1 MGLFRRKTK
10 DIVLKQDIS
19 GYLVFPFP
27 LKKDY
32 VMLGRKAVVP
42 EGTVL
47 AFATKGKVL
56 DILPEGQHTLTPA
69 YLPLANKKF
78 KLNKIDKYGQSPDG
92 FYGYAYYVNLG
103 AVKNFAFGTYKKLR
117 YKNELD
123 GKFWVKMEFAVNL
136 QVSDEKLFM
145 KSLFRSL
152 AFLKPNEAEN
162 IVEGWLSEFA
172 TDTLQKYAFRR
183 AEFEKPRV
191 YEMTE
196 LLGARIQP
204 LLKTVGL
211 DLLGIGLLECDLS
224 SPQKVPKNPLFAPVE
239 NLNPVFQAEIPNRQK
254 VVQEEI
260 DENFEDEVFDD
271 FEEFEEKSSSYD
283 FQDFEDNDDLMNIE
297 SFENDFEEE
306 FDKNLAEF
314 DKKQEKK
321 QLQTPNEGHINI
333 LEDID
338 YMKKNASPETWQS
351 LEEPDYEAIEARRA
365 TLEEEFY
372 KKNYAE
378 TQTPKLEKKQQ
389 LSRKKWSGWEKFLG
403 RE

>member
-19 GYLVFPFP
+19 GYLVFPYP

-47 AFATKGKVL
+47 AFATKGKLL
-56 DILPEGQHTLTPA
+56 DILPQGQHTLTPA

-92 FYGYAYYVNLG
+92 FYGYAYYVNLE

-136 QVSDEKLFM
+136 QVSDEALFM

-162 IVEGWLSEFA
+162 IVEGWLSEFT

-211 DLLGIGLLECDLS
+211 ELLGIGLLECDLS
-224 SPQKVPKNPLFAPVE
+224 LAQKMPKNPLFAPVE
-239 NLNPVFQAEIPNRQK
+239 NLNPVFQAETPNHEK

-260 DENFEDEVFDD
+260 DETFEDEVFDD
-271 FEEFEEKSSSYD
+271 FEEFEEKASV
-283 FQDFEDNDDLMNIE
+283 QDLEHFEDNSLIDYEKL
-297 SFENDFEEE
+297 ENDFEEE
-306 FDKNLAEF
+306 FDKNLANF
-314 DKKQEKK
+314 GKKTQNP
-321 QLQTPNEGHINI
+321 QLQNPKNQHINK

-338 YMKKNASPETWQS
+338 YMTNSKCPENWHNHY
-351 LEEPDYEAIEARRA
+351 EPDHASVEARCA
-365 TLEEEFY
+365 KLEEEFY
-372 KKNYAE
+372 KQNLSRS
-378 TQTPKLEKKQQ
+378 QPKEKE
-389 LSRKKWSGWEKFLG
+389 RKKWSGWEKFLG